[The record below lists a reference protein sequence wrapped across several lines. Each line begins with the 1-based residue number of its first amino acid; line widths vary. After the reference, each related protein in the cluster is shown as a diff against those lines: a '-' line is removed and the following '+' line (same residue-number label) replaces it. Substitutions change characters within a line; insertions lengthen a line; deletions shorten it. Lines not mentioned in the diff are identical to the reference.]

1 MATTYSFGVSNTTA
15 STATLAPIKLGLL
28 TNYGK
33 IIDEPTESRLTNS
46 GSALLQDEYIT
57 YNCKRTI
64 PKFNVPNYNPGPV
77 KDGLLYSLDYQVILR
92 ETRDDGT
99 VIDHPI
105 RIKTSVMHDIAA
117 PWTVVPGGGSSY
129 VKQAFLR
136 AISGFFH
143 DDGTERFND
152 IAKSALVPT
161 AD

>member
-1 MATTYSFGVSNTTA
+1 MATTYSLGVSNTTA

-33 IIDEPTESRLTNS
+33 IIDEPDESRLTNS
-46 GSALLQDEYIT
+46 GSALLQDEYLT
-57 YNCKRTI
+57 YTCKRTT

-77 KDGLLYSLDYQVILR
+77 KDGLLYGLDHQMILR

-99 VIDHPI
+99 IIDHPI
-105 RIKTSVMHDIAA
+105 RIKVSIMHDIAA
-117 PWTVVPGGGSSY
+117 PWTVVPSGGMSY
-129 VKQAFLR
+129 VKAVLLR
-136 AISGFFH
+136 TIGGLFH

-161 AD
+161 SD